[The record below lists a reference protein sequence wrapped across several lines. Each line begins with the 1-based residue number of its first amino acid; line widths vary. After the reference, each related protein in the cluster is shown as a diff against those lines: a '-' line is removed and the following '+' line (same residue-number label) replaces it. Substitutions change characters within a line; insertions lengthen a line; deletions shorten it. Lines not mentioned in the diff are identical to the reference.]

1 MIPILFDKAA
11 TSFSNNGLG
20 ALADC
25 TNCIVTEERN
35 GIYEL
40 EMQYPISGIHY
51 ELIAYDML
59 ILAKPNETDSPQA
72 FRIYFISRPIGGI
85 VTIRA
90 EHISYQL
97 RHIPVPAFSATSAPE
112 AFSWLSEHAAAANPF
127 TFISDVGTAGELS
140 FAAPVSCRT
149 ALTQITSTFGG
160 EQAFDNYNVYLRAAR
175 GKNRGVQLL
184 YGKNIVDLTQEE
196 NITDTNTGIYPY
208 YADNSGIVELP
219 EKTITAAA
227 GFAYPRISVVDL
239 SKEFESKPTVE
250 QLREKAQ
257 EYFFNANI
265 GVPTVSITVDFVN
278 LGDTLDYSELK
289 NLERVCLCDTVT
301 VRFAELGVDTKAKVA
316 KTEYDVLLE
325 KYQKII
331 IGSLPSTIADTILS
345 TEKIA
350 ETAVTTTAL
359 QRAIA
364 RATELITGNSG
375 GYVVLDPPEA
385 PQRLLIMDTPDKDT
399 AVRVWQWNLNGLGY
413 SRTGINGPYSDYAVT
428 MEGVINANFIAAGTL
443 DAGLVKV
450 VNLSAN
456 SITSGS
462 LNADRIKGG
471 KIVSNNGDL
480 SFDLNVGALYTL
492 ADVYNDPTR
501 KKQLYISAGGIAWYI
516 VDANGNAV
524 ENGGSIAPGDTG
536 YININ
541 NCEFLHITDVLRYRD
556 TNLSLVEKTIGGET
570 IKYLGV
576 DE

>member
-1 MIPILFDKAA
+1 MIPILFAKNAE
-11 TSFSNNGLG
+11 SFSNNGLG

-35 GIYEL
+35 GTYEL

-97 RHIPVPAFSATSAPE
+97 RHIPVPAFDAKSAPE
-112 AFSWLSEHAAAANPF
+112 AFSWLSEHAATENPF
-127 TFISDVGTAGELS
+127 TFISDIGTVGELS
-140 FAAPVSCRT
+140 FATPVSCRT
-149 ALTQITSTFGG
+149 ALTQITGTFGG
-160 EQAFDNYNVYLRAAR
+160 EQAFDNYNVYLRSAR
-175 GKNRGVQLL
+175 GKDRGVQLL

-196 NITDTNTGIYPY
+196 NITDTITGIYPY
-208 YADNSGIVELP
+208 YADDSGIVELP
-219 EKTITAAA
+219 EKTIRTAA

-250 QLREKAQ
+250 QLREKART
-257 EYFFNANI
+257 YMANASI

-278 LGDTLDYSELK
+278 LGDTVDYSELK

-301 VRFAELGVDTKAKVA
+301 VRFAELGVDTKAKVT

-325 KYQKII
+325 KYQKIN
-331 IGSLPSTIADTILS
+331 IGTLPSSIADTILT

-364 RATELITGNSG
+364 RATDLITGNSG

-385 PQRLLIMDTPDKDT
+385 PQRLLIMDTPNKDT

-443 DAGLVKV
+443 DAGQVNV

-462 LNADRIKGG
+462 LSANRIKGG
-471 KIVSNNGDL
+471 AIVSNNGEL
-480 SFDLNVGALYTL
+480 SFDLNAGVLYVL
-492 ADVYNDPTR
+492 ADVYNDSTR
-501 KKQLYISAGGIAWYI
+501 KKQLYMSAGGIAWYI
-516 VDANGNAV
+516 IDTAGKILKY
-524 ENGGSIAPGDTG
+524 GGSIVPGDTG
-536 YININ
+536 EININ
-541 NCEFLHITDVLRYRD
+541 ACEFLHITDVFRYHD
-556 TNLSLVEKTIGGET
+556 KNLSLVEKTIDGET

-576 DE
+576 NE